1 MTADRSL
8 ISRPQTFTFSK
19 MARRR
24 RSRRSSGS
32 IPVRVALAG
41 AGTSAV
47 VAHDVASNERAGE
60 SRVFVLVLDAI
71 HVASPRTRVVRAYAR
86 QFIERHVGPADLVAV
101 VSPGGLTAATQ
112 DFTSDKA
119 RLLAAVDH
127 FAGDKLASATVE
139 IDRENRASS
148 SHCTTEWTRA
158 TASAP
163 TAPNR

>member
-1 MTADRSL
+1 M
-8 ISRPQTFTFSK
+8 
-19 MARRR
+19 
-24 RSRRSSGS
+24 
-32 IPVRVALAG
+32 
-41 AGTSAV
+41 
-47 VAHDVASNERAGE
+47 ASNERAGE

-119 RLLAAVDH
+119 RLLAAVDQ

-139 IDRENRASS
+139 IDRERQRTSVPLHNGMDPSDGERANRAQIADQ
-148 SHCTTEWTRA
+148 RA
-158 TASAP
+158 RGAGRAS
-163 TAPNR
+163 R